1 MNRRQVLTAA
11 TAGLLTGA
19 CSSPTARS
27 LTKVLDMT
35 ISSKPAYP
43 EDYPDKLPYASI
55 AAQIDNGSPSLL
67 ILGKIAD
74 NDLHWISTDREVMV
88 TRFGRIMQT
97 VGLPEN
103 IDVTELITRD
113 CLEPD
118 SPRLETYQ
126 RTIDIA
132 KSRAFGVRI
141 ESRIRVLNTSVQ
153 KVGSREISL
162 TQIEELCQA
171 KDLNWQFTNQYW
183 VDANNYCWR
192 SKQSLGLS
200 GKTLSFIVTKPYFRK

>member
-11 TAGLLTGA
+11 TAGLLTSA

-27 LTKVLDMT
+27 MTKVLDMT

-67 ILGKIAD
+67 ILGKIVD
-74 NDLHWISTDREVMV
+74 HDLHWISADREVIV

-97 VGLPEN
+97 VGLPDN
-103 IDVTELITRD
+103 IDATELITQD
-113 CLEPD
+113 FLEPD
-118 SPRLETYQ
+118 RPRIETFQ

-141 ESRIRVLNTSVQ
+141 ESHIRVLDSSVQ
-153 KVGSREISL
+153 KVGSREILL
-162 TQIEELCQA
+162 TQIEELCQS

-192 SKQSLGLS
+192 SKQSLEPR
-200 GKTLSFIVTKPYFRK
+200 GKSLSFVVTKPYFGK

>member
-113 CLEPD
+113 FLEPD

-132 KSRAFGVRI
+132 KSRAFGVPI

-153 KVGSREISL
+153 KAGSREISL

>member
-103 IDVTELITRD
+103 INVTELITRD
-113 CLEPD
+113 FLEPD

-126 RTIDIA
+126 RTIDFA

-192 SKQSLGLS
+192 SKQSLGPD
-200 GKTLSFIVTKPYFRK
+200 GKTLSFVVTKPYFSK